1 MTTTQKTYDL
11 DGTLL
16 EACSCAG
23 PCPCWVGD
31 DPDGG
36 TCDAFVAYH
45 IDRGQIN
52 GVDVSGLSLV
62 NVAQIPGN
70 VLAGNWRLVIF
81 VDSKAT
87 TAQQEAI
94 LNAFGGK
101 LGGPLADL
109 AGLVGEIVT
118 VHSMPIEHRV
128 EGGKGTL
135 RIGTMVEAEMGP
147 YTDASQWS
155 AHHTTRH
162 RILYHPR
169 LTSLCC
175 EGFAPP
181 REYSRAWHDLGVQW
195 TQCHPGRLP
204 LRSLTNGSAWT
215 YRLK

>member
-135 RIGTMVEAEMGP
+135 RIGTMVEAEMAP
-147 YTDASQWS
+147 YTDANGRP
-155 AHHTTRH
+155 TTLHDTVFSTIPGSPAYVAKASLH
-162 RILYHPR
+162 RVNIPEHGM
-169 LTSLCC
+169 TWEFS
-175 EGFAPP
+175 
-181 REYSRAWHDLGVQW
+181 
-195 TQCHPGRLP
+195 GR
-204 LRSLTNGSAWT
+204 NAIQGDFHFEA
-215 YRLK
+215 